1 MAQGSGV
8 YALNVGEARGE
19 YPEGSVFE
27 QNYRGIRPFQAYTN
41 HNSGTRFITLMSLG
55 LGGDDATGIETI
67 ETDEADDSNA
77 IWYSLDGRR
86 LDSKP
91 TKKGVYIRS
100 GKKIVIK

>member
-1 MAQGSGV
+1 
-8 YALNVGEARGE
+8 
-19 YPEGSVFE
+19 
-27 QNYRGIRPFQAYTN
+27 
-41 HNSGTRFITLMSLG
+41 MSLG

>member
-1 MAQGSGV
+1 M
-8 YALNVGEARGE
+8 
-19 YPEGSVFE
+19 FE

-55 LGGDDATGIETI
+55 LGGDDATGIDAMLMDNE
-67 ETDEADDSNA
+67 ESNNDT
-77 IWYSLDGRR
+77 WYSLDGRR